1 MILAATLLIVGLAVL
16 ILGAELLTRG
26 GTALAQQM
34 RIPPI
39 VIGLT
44 IVAVGTSA
52 PELAIGIDAAIIGNG
67 ALTVANIAGTNT
79 VNILLI
85 LGLSA
90 LIHPLALRSRT
101 IRMDLPAMVLAAL
114 MMLVMSLDGRLSRL
128 DGAVLVCSGF
138 LYTLLIIR
146 SAAGESRAVRI
157 QFAREYRQPKG
168 SRSSGRSVVASAAA
182 LVAGIGIIIVGADV
196 FTDAA
201 VRLARI
207 WGVSDAFIGLTIVAI
222 GTSAPELVTTV
233 LSTLKRERDIAIGNL
248 LGSSVYNIFIILGI
262 TCLVPTAGLPVT
274 PDLARVD
281 IPMMALVA
289 LVCVPVFLSRRE
301 VSRMEAAAFVTAY
314 AAYLGYLL
322 LTRT

>member
-52 PELAIGIDAAIIGNG
+52 PELAIGIDAAIVGNG

-146 SAAGESRAVRI
+146 SAAGESRAVHI

-274 PDLARVD
+274 PDLVRVD